1 MQKVWI
7 SLLIIMIGF
16 IAPIVALINIG
27 SNYRYIFLIQIIG
40 LLIMLVSGCIL
51 VFINNKDRKRFPDA
65 KLWFILFE
73 VVGFLVILYALVPL
87 YIIFAFRNGINF

>member
-51 VFINNKDRKRFPDA
+51 VFINNKDRKRFPYA